1 MLVMSIDLTVPTKL
15 LRIKYCVQSEIKKK
29 LSMIR
34 LREVYNMKQK
44 LIIVGMAFV
53 LLTVVLSGCT
63 STKTNE
69 ERFLGSWITEIS
81 MGQEETAAFNF
92 FSNGTFSLVVTIL
105 LNESDVNFTTLT
117 FWRTYTISDETI
129 SMTIEGGTKEILE
142 YSFSDNDDV
151 LTFVEDNGESTVLLR
166 Q

>member
-15 LRIKYCVQSEIKKK
+15 LRIKYCVQIEITKK

-44 LIIVGMAFV
+44 LIIVGMALV

-69 ERFLGSWITEIS
+69 ERFLGSWITERS
-81 MGQEETAAFNF
+81 MGQDETAAFNF
-92 FSNGTFSLVVTIL
+92 FSNGTFSLVVTVL

-117 FWRTYTISDETI
+117 FWEPYTISDETVA
-129 SMTIEGGTKEILE
+129 MVIEGKTEILE
-142 YSFSDNDDV
+142 YSFSDDNI
-151 LTFVEDNGESTVLLR
+151 LTLTEDNGESTVLLR
-166 Q
+166 QQ

>member
-1 MLVMSIDLTVPTKL
+1 
-15 LRIKYCVQSEIKKK
+15 
-29 LSMIR
+29 
-34 LREVYNMKQK
+34 MKQK
-44 LIIVGMAFV
+44 LIIIIGMALV
-53 LLTVVLSGCT
+53 LLTVMLSGCT

-69 ERFLGSWITEIS
+69 EKFLGSWITERS
-81 MGQEETAAFNF
+81 MVQEETAAFNF
-92 FSNGTFSLVVTIL
+92 FSNGTFSLVVTVL

-117 FWRTYTISDETI
+117 FWRSYTISDETI
-129 SMTIEGGTKEILE
+129 SMIIEGGTKEILE